1 MRSHILPLFSHIFH
15 LINLLFQLTCGNVRR
30 EETKFMDLNFD
41 CQLMILNEMSLSSLV
56 SFSQTNKMFSAL
68 IADILNRRFAKS
80 TVSFEISGFHGEMD
94 KNVNESGNVIKIQQS
109 KLILNI
115 LKRFGQFITELEIKI
130 CDMQEKNIQ
139 LIKKS
144 IAHYCSDTLKELRI
158 INKHEQ
164 FDEFFDAFSTPFKN
178 VSSVSLSGKFQALGN
193 SMLNKTFP
201 SMRRLTLS
209 SLEVF
214 DMSWINQTVP
224 NLVDVHINIWNS
236 ATENYANEEAT
247 GTFLKNNPQIQNLM
261 LKNARLKL
269 LDLLSDEMSS
279 LENLTLA
286 SYIEFSF
293 HDVNHELHFDSVK
306 FLKMQMGYRTVP
318 KNLFLKNIEVFET
331 DAFPSDCSRW
341 IEFVDK
347 HKHLKTLRITYYLKT
362 EQIRNLASI
371 KPNLIEISLKLYD
384 SVDVE
389 SVIELI
395 ENSQRLEKILLQLP
409 WKDPDSVVKLL
420 DRRCGNQWIT
430 TRLSYLN
437 ASMERKQ

>member
-1 MRSHILPLFSHIFH
+1 
-15 LINLLFQLTCGNVRR
+15 
-30 EETKFMDLNFD
+30 MDLNFD
-41 CQLMILNEMSLSSLV
+41 CQLMILNEMSLASLV
-56 SFSQTNKMFSAL
+56 SFSQTNKMFLAL
-68 IADILNRRFAKS
+68 ITDILNRRFAKS
-80 TVSFEISGFHGEMD
+80 TVSFEISGFHGELD
-94 KNVNESGNVIKIQQS
+94 KNAHESENVIKIQQS

-115 LKRFGQFITELEIKI
+115 LKRFGQFITDLEIKI
-130 CDMQEKNIQ
+130 CDMQEKNIHV
-139 LIKKS
+139 IKKS
-144 IAHYCSDTLKELRI
+144 FAHYCSDTLKELRI
-158 INKHEQ
+158 VNEHEQ

-178 VSSVSLSGKFQALGN
+178 VSSVFLSGKFQALGN
-193 SMLNKTFP
+193 SIFGLKETFP

-214 DMSWINQTVP
+214 DMSWINQTIQ
-224 NLVDVHINIWNS
+224 NLVDVHIKIWNS
-236 ATENYANEEAT
+236 ASENYANEEAT
-247 GTFLKNNPQIQNLM
+247 ATFLKKNPQIQNLM
-261 LKNARLKL
+261 LRNARLKF
-269 LDLLSDEMSS
+269 LDLLSDEMTS

-293 HDVNHELHFDSVK
+293 HDVGHELHFDNVK
-306 FLKMQMGYRTVP
+306 FLKMEMGYRTVP

-331 DAFPSDCSRW
+331 DAFPSDCARW

-362 EQIRNLASI
+362 EQIRQLASI

-384 SVDVE
+384 GVDVE
-389 SVIELI
+389 SVVELI
-395 ENSQRLEKILLQLP
+395 ENSPRLEKILLHLP
-409 WKDPDSVVKLL
+409 WKDPDSVVKFL